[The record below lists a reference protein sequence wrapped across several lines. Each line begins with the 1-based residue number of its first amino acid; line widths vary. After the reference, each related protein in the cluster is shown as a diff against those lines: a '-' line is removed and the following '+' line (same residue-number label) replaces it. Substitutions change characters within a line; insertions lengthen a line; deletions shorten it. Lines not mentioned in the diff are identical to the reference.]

1 MSRKAEKKEA
11 KQKAST
17 RQLIGAMAI
26 TDYSLVTYKEGELVY
41 FIVKPS
47 NISVLSEASVGARIY
62 ALMTVL
68 KGVAEIEM
76 LCLNSR

>member
-41 FIVKPS
+41 FIVKP
-47 NISVLSEASVGARIY
+47 
-62 ALMTVL
+62 
-68 KGVAEIEM
+68 
-76 LCLNSR
+76 